1 MVKILILGAHSLMSI
16 GMHAM
21 AISTMTALNGFIP
34 DAAFII
40 PSPYPEVENKI
51 YSKYKFNLR
60 VVKYGE
66 SPLKSRLIFCLL
78 REYINADIIIGMYGD
93 GFTGRTAIST
103 IFHSFSILLGAILRK
118 PVILYPQT
126 IGPFKTKSRLLLA
139 RFALNRARS
148 ITARESITKNYLQE
162 IGVNKPS
169 IYLTAD
175 MAFILQ
181 PAPYERVEKIFL
193 KEGISNSKDDNLL
206 IGMNISQLINYRSKN
221 SNVKY
226 DYIELMA
233 QVTDYLITNLNAT
246 IVFIPHSIYQKE
258 LMNNRKNREEGDI
271 IAIKEAFAKV
281 KNKHKVAAITSNYT
295 SEELKGIIGQCDL
308 FIGARMHANIAA
320 TSMCVPT
327 IAIAYSTKALG
338 IMKMVGLGKY
348 VCDFRTM
355 TFEEIISKIDDMLSN
370 REKIVEMMVPKIEDL
385 KESVWL
391 NVKVVKDLLDS

>member
-1 MVKILILGAHSLMSI
+1 MVKILIIGAHSLMSI

-21 AISTMTALNGFIP
+21 AISTMAALSRFIP
-34 DAAFII
+34 DAEFII
-40 PSPYPEVENKI
+40 PSPYPEVENKL

-66 SPLKSRLIFCLL
+66 SPLKLKLIFCLL
-78 REYINADIIIGMYGD
+78 REYSRADIIICMYGD
-93 GFTGRTAIST
+93 GFTDRTAIST
-103 IFHSFSILLGAILRK
+103 IFHSFSILLGTILRK
-118 PVILYPQT
+118 PVILYPQS
-126 IGPFKTKSRLLLA
+126 IGPFKTKNRLLLA

-148 ITARESITKNYLQE
+148 ITARESITKNYLQK
-162 IGVNKPS
+162 IGVNKPP

-181 PAPYERVEKIFL
+181 PAPYERVEEIFL
-193 KEGISNSKDDNLL
+193 KEGISKDNNLL

-246 IVFIPHSIYQKE
+246 IIFIPHSIYQKE
-258 LMNNRKNREEGDI
+258 LMNNRKNMEEEDI

-281 KNKHKVAAITSNYT
+281 KNKHKVATITSNYT
-295 SEELKGIIGQCDL
+295 SEELKGIIARCDL
-308 FIGARMHANIAA
+308 FVGARMHANIAA

-327 IAIAYSTKALG
+327 IAIAYSIKAPG
-338 IMKMVGLGKY
+338 VMKMVGLEKY
-348 VCDFRTM
+348 VCDFRTV
-355 TFEEIISKIDDMLSN
+355 TFAELISKIEDMLSN
-370 REKIVEMMVPKIEDL
+370 SEKIVEKMTPKIEDL